1 MNRKILRIAVP
12 SIVSNITVPLLGLVD
27 VAIVGHMGSA
37 VYIGAIAVGS
47 MIFNLMYW
55 LFGFLR
61 MGTSGMTS
69 QALGRRD
76 LTEVMRM
83 FFLSVGL
90 GVGIALAFV
99 LLQVPLRRLALFLM
113 HPTPD
118 ILPLAATYFSICIWG
133 APAVMGMNSLNGWFI
148 GMQNSRIPMFVSI
161 MQNVV
166 NIALSTAFVFG
177 FGMKIEGVALGTLLA
192 QWTGFITAL
201 LLWHHYYGRRL
212 KKYGNSSEF
221 TVHRSKFS
229 VDNSRFTIHSSK
241 FKAFFSVNRDI
252 FLRTLC
258 LVAVNLFF
266 TSAGARQGAIILSVN
281 TLLMQLYLLFSYVLD
296 GFAFAGE
303 ALGGRYYGARNQQA
317 FHSVVR
323 HVFLWGAAMT
333 VAFTLAYALGG
344 GLLLRLLTDDASVIA
359 AARPYFFWAL
369 LVPVVGV
376 TAFVW
381 DGVFIGITATRGM
394 LVSSA
399 VATALFFVLWL
410 LLHSQWGNHALWF
423 AFILYLAT
431 RSLTQTLLFGT
442 ATSQLRPS

>member
-76 LTEVMRM
+76 LTEVMRL
-83 FFLSVGL
+83 FFLSVAL
-90 GVGIALAFV
+90 GVGIAVGFV
-99 LLQVPLRRLALFLM
+99 LLQVPLRGLALFLM
-113 HPTPD
+113 HPTSD
-118 ILPLAATYFSICIWG
+118 ILPLAATYFGICIWG

-192 QWTGFITAL
+192 QWTGFIAAL

-212 KKYGNSSEF
+212 LKYGRGSLL
-221 TVHRSKFS
+221 K
-229 VDNSRFTIHSSK
+229 IQSSK
-241 FKAFFSVNRDI
+241 FKAFFAVNRDI

-266 TSAGARQGAIILSVN
+266 TSAGARQGAVILSVN

-317 FHSVVR
+317 FHDVVR

-333 VAFTLAYALGG
+333 AAFTLAYALGG
-344 GLLLRLLTDDASVIA
+344 GLLLRLLTDDATVIA

-369 LVPVVGV
+369 LVPVMGV

-381 DGVFIGITATRGM
+381 DGVFIGITATRSM

-399 VATALFFVLWL
+399 VATALFFVFWL

-423 AFILYLAT
+423 AFILYLAA

-442 ATSQLRPS
+442 ATRQLRPS